1 MVRLRYRIA
10 YILPALLLREKLPAI
25 ELNLWKQMIDHMSVL
40 VQPDGVSFPQWKIR
54 VPHAFLLRIA
64 GDSVPVEGILLA
76 RSEVHL
82 QPERRIRLRLFPV
95 GIPDREP
102 AADGLPGSKV
112 SGGDSDGS
120 DQIGAKEVVVLD
132 VKLEVDDGVSQ
143 RDVEPLVPERVLGVL
158 DDSRARH
165 GRLRDHNGDV
175 RVAGD
180 DPGAVVDLPVRAAAS
195 SAFAT
200 AVGVVGIGGG
210 ASSWALDG
218 AADGDTAAE
227 VVGDDVHVRQV
238 TSFHD
243 PEVQVAME
251 AD

>member
-1 MVRLRYRIA
+1 MV
-10 YILPALLLREKLPAI
+10 
-25 ELNLWKQMIDHMSVL
+25 DHMGVL
-40 VQPDGVSFPQWKIR
+40 VQPDGVSFPQWKIS

-64 GDSVPVEGILLA
+64 GDSVPVERILLA

-82 QPERRIRLRLFPV
+82 QPERRIRLRRFPG
-95 GIPDREP
+95 GIQDREP
-102 AADGLPGSKV
+102 AADGLPV
-112 SGGDSDGS
+112 SEVCGGDSDGS

-143 RDVEPLVPERVLGVL
+143 RDVEPLVPVRVLGVL

-165 GRLRDHNGDV
+165 GRLRDGDGDV

-195 SAFAT
+195 AA
-200 AVGVVGIGGG
+200 AVVGVVGIGGG
-210 ASSWALDG
+210 ASSGALDG
-218 AADGDTAAE
+218 AADGDAAAE
-227 VVGDDVHVRQV
+227 VGGDDVHVRQV
-238 TSFHD
+238 TSFDD

>member
-1 MVRLRYRIA
+1 MV
-10 YILPALLLREKLPAI
+10 
-25 ELNLWKQMIDHMSVL
+25 DHMGVL
-40 VQPDGVSFPQWKIR
+40 VQPDGVSFPQWKIS

-64 GDSVPVEGILLA
+64 GDSMPVERILLA

-82 QPERRIRLRLFPV
+82 QQERRIRLRRFPE
-95 GIPDREP
+95 GIQDREP
-102 AADGLPGSKV
+102 AADGLPDSEV
-112 SGGDSDGS
+112 CGGDSDDS

-132 VKLEVDDGVSQ
+132 VELEVDDGVSQ
-143 RDVEPLVPERVLGVL
+143 RDVEPLIPGRVLGVL

-165 GRLRDHNGDV
+165 GRLRDVDGDV

-180 DPGAVVDLPVRAAAS
+180 DSGVVVDLPVRAAAS
-195 SAFAT
+195 TAAAT

-210 ASSWALDG
+210 ASSGALDG
-218 AADGDTAAE
+218 AADGDAAAE
-227 VVGDDVHVRQV
+227 VVGDGVHVRQV
-238 TSFHD
+238 TSSDD